1 MKQNYEAYSSEDK
14 LVWKTLFERQVK
26 NLQGKAAD
34 VYYEALETIGF
45 TADKIPDFNEVDEIL
60 QLHTRWKLHVVPQ
73 IVPEKEFFNLLMNQK
88 FPATTWLRK
97 MKQLDYLEEPDM
109 FHDVFGHA
117 PLLTNKDYVGFFK
130 GVAQFALENQDNE
143 EVIKA
148 LGRIYWFTIEF
159 GLINENN
166 LIKIY
171 GAGIISSFGET
182 NHCLSEKAKHFKFN
196 VREIMNK
203 HFVNSEIQTDYFVID
218 SFKQLYESLAE
229 IEVEIKNIIKRTHE
243 LEEYL

>member
-1 MKQNYEAYSSEDK
+1 MEQNYNAYTSEDK

-45 TADKIPDFNEVDEIL
+45 TANKIPDFKEVDKIL
-60 QLHTRWKLHVVPQ
+60 ATHTRWKLHVVPK
-73 IVPEKEFFNLLMNQK
+73 IVPEKDFFDLLMK
-88 FPATTWLRK
+88 KEFPATTWLRK

-109 FHDVFGHA
+109 FHDVFGHT
-117 PLLTNKDYVGFFK
+117 PLLTNNDYVSFFK
-130 GVAQFALENQDNE
+130 GVAQLALENADNE

-166 LIKIY
+166 TVRIY

-182 NHCLSEKAKHFKFN
+182 NHCLSDKANHFAFDVKT
-196 VREIMNK
+196 IMHK

-218 SFKQLYESLAE
+218 SFKQLYESLG
-229 IEVEIKNIIKRTHE
+229 EIKEEIKLITERTQK
-243 LEEYL
+243 LASY